1 MAFLHEGLPRPTKE
15 ARWEKKAIA
24 SVLPRRRDNY
34 NEVLLKIL
42 SLPNVASKEWIIRQ
56 YDHEVQGGSALK
68 PLVGVAGDAPGDA
81 AVVRPVLSSR
91 KGVVISC
98 GMNPLLGDLD
108 PYQSALH
115 AIDEAL
121 RNAIAVGGNLDRT
134 AILDNFCWG
143 NCNKPDRMGALVQ
156 SAKGCYDA
164 AVAYGTPFISG
175 KDSLNN
181 EFVTEGGQTIAI
193 PPTLLIS
200 AISVI
205 DDVQRCVSSDAKEP
219 GNYLFIL
226 GRTASELGG
235 SHYLLSEAGPSGN
248 DVPAVDL
255 AASRK
260 VMVAVQKAIEAGA
273 VRACHDLSEGGLAV
287 AAAEMAF
294 GGELGVDVN
303 IAPMPVNLY
312 SAPSE
317 AAALFNESAGRFLLE
332 VAPEHY
338 DGFMRIVK
346 DCPFGELGRVT
357 ATGRV
362 VIRNGQKTLLDVA
375 AAEAKAAWQGTFQ
388 GF

>member
-1 MAFLHEGLPRPTKE
+1 MAFLHEGLPRPTKD
-15 ARWEKKAIA
+15 AHWEKQISA
-24 SVLPRRRDNY
+24 SVPPPPRENY
-34 NEVLLKIL
+34 NGVLRKIL

-68 PLVGVAGDAPGDA
+68 PLVGAGEDAPGDA
-81 AVVRPVLSSR
+81 SVVRPVLDSR

-121 RNAIAVGGNLDRT
+121 RNAVAVGGNLART

-143 NCNKPDRMGALVQ
+143 NCNKPDRMGSLVQ
-156 SAKGCYDA
+156 SAKACYDA
-164 AVAYGTPFISG
+164 AIAYSTPFVSG

-181 EFVTEGGQTIAI
+181 EFVTDRGQTIAI

-205 DDVQRCVSSDAKEP
+205 NDVGKCVSSDAKQA
-219 GNYLFIL
+219 GDYVFIL
-226 GRTASELGG
+226 GRTGPELGG
-235 SHYLLSEAGPSGN
+235 SHYLLAEGSPSGS
-248 DVPAVDL
+248 DVPPVDL
-255 AASRK
+255 QTSRR
-260 VMVAVQKAIEAGA
+260 VMEALQSAIEAGA

-294 GGELGVDVN
+294 GGELGLDLN
-303 IAPMPVNLY
+303 IAATPVK
-312 SAPSE
+312 AMAVPSE
-317 AAALFNESAGRFLLE
+317 RATLFGESAGRFLVE
-332 VAPEHY
+332 VAPESY
-338 DGFMRIVK
+338 NNFLRIVK
-346 DCPFGELGRVT
+346 DCPVGELGRVT
-357 ATGRV
+357 DTGKV
-362 VIRNGQKTLLDVA
+362 VIRNGARTLVNLA
-375 AAEAKAAWQGTFQ
+375 GAEAKAAWQKTFS